1 MTPGR
6 AQSTVN
12 KCLSAVVPEL
22 GEHYAAGGGQRG
34 WCREGARTVNGKL
47 KTVVVVEVRP
57 D

>member
-22 GEHYAAGGGQRG
+22 GEQYAAGGGQ
-34 WCREGARTVNGKL
+34 EGGAGKGH
-47 KTVVVVEVRP
+47 VRLTGN
-57 D
+57 